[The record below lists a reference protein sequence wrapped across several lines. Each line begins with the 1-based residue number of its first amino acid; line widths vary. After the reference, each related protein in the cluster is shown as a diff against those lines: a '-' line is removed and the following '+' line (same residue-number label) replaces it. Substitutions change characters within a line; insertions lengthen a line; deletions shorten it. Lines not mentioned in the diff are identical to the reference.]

1 MFYFN
6 SDHRIKNKSAFLL
19 FSYSTFNKW
28 EELSLANSL
37 IYPAV
42 ENYNINIIDSL
53 HFVVENRD
61 NLREIIRTLREY
73 RRYRF
78 SRVIVIT
85 NDFELAQDNTVQGYS
100 FKDLIIDGT
109 IDVYAPRERVY
120 LERVEM

>member
-1 MFYFN
+1 MFNY
-6 SDHRIKNKSAFLL
+6 SIKNKSAFLL

-73 RRYRF
+73 RSYRF

-85 NDFELAQDNTVQGYS
+85 NDFELAQGNTVQGYS

-120 LERVEM
+120 LERVRF